1 MNTGRSRSS
10 LFSAAVAVIAS
21 GFAIAAGPVFA
32 QNYGPNL
39 ATPGEISY
47 VKGRLLVQPRIGLKL
62 EELDK
67 RLKKHGGRRVGSIPR
82 INVHIVELPAQA
94 NDRAVAQMLKSDRHI
109 SFAEV
114 DQVVLPAFTP
124 NDANFTSGW
133 HHSKIGTPSAWDF
146 TLGDGV
152 IVAILD
158 TGVDAAHPD
167 LVGNV
172 VPGYNAFDNNT
183 DTRDVYGHGTLVAG
197 TAAMAGNN
205 LIGGTGVA
213 FKSRIMPV
221 RVTSLD
227 GYGSWSAMANGIIWA
242 ADHGARV
249 ANLSFQQ
256 SCGSS
261 TLWNAAQ
268 YMRSKGGVVTISAG
282 NTGALEQMSSSDSIT
297 CVGAT
302 DSSDNKASWSSYGDF
317 VDVAAPG
324 VGIYTTSRGSG
335 YASASGTSF
344 SAPITAAVYALMM
357 SVNRSLTPG
366 QLDAALFS
374 STIDLGSFGKDGYFG
389 YGRVDAQAAV
399 AKVRTTS
406 TPDSTAPVVS
416 ISSPL
421 PGDRVSGIVAVDV
434 KASDDRE
441 VTRVELFINGVLIG
455 SDATAPYG
463 FSVDTSGMPEGDL
476 AVEARGVDAAGNVG
490 KANLSVIVAN
500 DTTPPSVQIVN
511 PLSGATITGP
521 TTVSV
526 SASDD
531 KRVAKIKLAI
541 GGKEVANSYGSTLS
555 YSWDPYAGARG
566 KGNRNKVTGTYT
578 VTATATDEAGN
589 ARSASVSVKVQ

>member
-1 MNTGRSRSS
+1 
-10 LFSAAVAVIAS
+10 
-21 GFAIAAGPVFA
+21 
-32 QNYGPNL
+32 
-39 ATPGEISY
+39 
-47 VKGRLLVQPRIGLKL
+47 
-62 EELDK
+62 
-67 RLKKHGGRRVGSIPR
+67 
-82 INVHIVELPAQA
+82 
-94 NDRAVAQMLKSDRHI
+94 
-109 SFAEV
+109 
-114 DQVVLPAFTP
+114 
-124 NDANFTSGW
+124 
-133 HHSKIGTPSAWDF
+133 
-146 TLGDGV
+146 
-152 IVAILD
+152 
-158 TGVDAAHPD
+158 
-167 LVGNV
+167 
-172 VPGYNAFDNNT
+172 
-183 DTRDVYGHGTLVAG
+183 
-197 TAAMAGNN
+197 
-205 LIGGTGVA
+205 
-213 FKSRIMPV
+213 
-221 RVTSLD
+221 
-227 GYGSWSAMANGIIWA
+227 
-242 ADHGARV
+242 
-249 ANLSFQQ
+249 
-256 SCGSS
+256 
-261 TLWNAAQ
+261 
-268 YMRSKGGVVTISAG
+268 
-282 NTGALEQMSSSDSIT
+282 
-297 CVGAT
+297 
-302 DSSDNKASWSSYGDF
+302 
-317 VDVAAPG
+317 
-324 VGIYTTSRGSG
+324 
-335 YASASGTSF
+335 
-344 SAPITAAVYALMM
+344 VYALMM

-406 TPDSTAPVVS
+406 TPDSSAPVVS

-441 VTRVELFINGVLIG
+441 VTRVELFVNGVLIG

-555 YSWDPYAGARG
+555 YTWDPYAGAKG
-566 KGNRNKVTGTYT
+566 KGNRSKVAGTYT
-578 VTATATDEAGN
+578 ITATATDDAGN